1 MPISSWLLPVL
12 WREHDWRASLDR
24 VATELAKV
32 ETSSHA
38 QRAAVELGQASE
50 YIEPDRRRAIAAYE
64 LGGDGL
70 RAREL
75 AVELGWWAAR
85 ARLSLAARATNS
97 DPRLVLDEAEAWWDA
112 GQPALCALA
121 LAGART
127 EARGVRADDLTALIA
142 GRDLA
147 TATRARAQGQT
158 GVDAAAAYV
167 SAARFAHAA
176 GRKGEVGAL
185 LEAALAAAP
194 GHAIAARWLLSIVL
208 DTRDTERIRRCVQVR
223 LAGLDATARIDGMRA
238 CALALIDSVQ
248 HKGFGLRVLRQALEL
263 AYEAQ
268 PPHVPGHLA
277 MWAVLVTHATA
288 DGTRLELLPLVIRG
302 LQSSQQELDRVWLG
316 ALATELSLRDA
327 KNPVVAGAY
336 AEIVAEHA
344 PEHPFVREL
353 VAAVAAAPVA
363 PTAVPPAAVAAA
375 AQAELEASID
385 IEFSLDDAYAE
396 AAVSAIDESEHAL
409 RTQQIRV
416 VPNLR
421 ATQEIEVIQ
430 VVDEHTAPHVVPGAG
445 PTKPPPGGK
454 PAAQVAAAAAKVQQL
469 PKVAP
474 GAPEAKGPTKPAPV
488 PVAAKTPPGPPPAPA
503 PKAPPGPVAKA
514 PPAPTAKPAA
524 VTPPKPNTPAPA
536 KPAKATSG
544 PLPSIARALPVLTA
558 LRTPDRPVLPPRP
571 ATRPDALP
579 RARRIAM
586 PIDLTLV
593 LPDGTRISGHS
604 RDISTSGLFV
614 LTTTTLT
621 LSSELGVELLLPGA
635 EAFTEDEYKA
645 RARVARRAEGG
656 YGIELVDADAAL
668 IKALAAL

>member
-38 QRAAVELGQASE
+38 QRAAVELGHASE

-85 ARLSLAARATNS
+85 ARLSLAARATDA

-112 GQPALCALA
+112 GQPALCGLA

-127 EARGVRADDLTALIA
+127 AARGVRADDLAALLA

-147 TATRARAQGQT
+147 TATRARAQAAT
-158 GVDAAAAYV
+158 GAAAADAYV

-185 LEAALAAAP
+185 LEAALAASP
-194 GHAIAARWLLSIVL
+194 GHAIAARWLLAIVL

-223 LAGLDATARIDGMRA
+223 LAGLGTTARIDGMRA

-263 AYEAQ
+263 AYETHH
-268 PPHVPGHLA
+268 PEVPGHLA
-277 MWAVLVTHATA
+277 MWAVLVAHATA

-302 LQSSQQELDRVWLG
+302 LQSSQGVLDRVWLG

-344 PEHPFVREL
+344 PDHPIVREL

-363 PTAVPPAAVAAA
+363 PTAVPAAAVAAA
-375 AQAELEASID
+375 TQAELEA
-385 IEFSLDDAYAE
+385 
-396 AAVSAIDESEHAL
+396 
-409 RTQQIRV
+409 
-416 VPNLR
+416 
-421 ATQEIEVIQ
+421 
-430 VVDEHTAPHVVPGAG
+430 
-445 PTKPPPGGK
+445 
-454 PAAQVAAAAAKVQQL
+454 
-469 PKVAP
+469 
-474 GAPEAKGPTKPAPV
+474 
-488 PVAAKTPPGPPPAPA
+488 
-503 PKAPPGPVAKA
+503 
-514 PPAPTAKPAA
+514 
-524 VTPPKPNTPAPA
+524 
-536 KPAKATSG
+536 
-544 PLPSIARALPVLTA
+544 
-558 LRTPDRPVLPPRP
+558 
-571 ATRPDALP
+571 
-579 RARRIAM
+579 
-586 PIDLTLV
+586 
-593 LPDGTRISGHS
+593 
-604 RDISTSGLFV
+604 
-614 LTTTTLT
+614 
-621 LSSELGVELLLPGA
+621 
-635 EAFTEDEYKA
+635 
-645 RARVARRAEGG
+645 
-656 YGIELVDADAAL
+656 
-668 IKALAAL
+668 